1 MASRSFYGGEPRQ
14 VGHQPQTSTS
24 HLSYPMT
31 ITSRMPSNGPQNH
44 VEMSGAPLSMSGM
57 PNSAAISLPQTSTA
71 GAGGLGPTPAP
82 LPTATATGRG
92 DFGSFTGYTT
102 PMPPSPFAMPASLPT
117 VLPPVGDGTRD
128 SRRQN
133 LQNGRDEPT
142 RAEDALRGGLSRA
155 LSSGLSSIV
164 GEEER
169 RRRVE
174 KERDGNARVSGPNAG
189 NQSPNKR
196 LSSGFSI
203 GMGMPNMAKSW
214 DDSIQKAFPE
224 ANREG
229 GKPSNALGK
238 RERDEEEA
246 GKLEKKKKHHH
257 HHSLHAVHHHR
268 HHHKVD
274 DEPAGSGLEIPLA
287 RAGARSKS
295 PNSMAMAHPHH
306 VHQVTVHHHHPA
318 AVSPAPPPQRVKT
331 SLLIDSSKVL
341 ASLASKPRQYLGS
354 TIYQPTPTPKQ
365 GLSVTQPLLPR
376 FEGRENCIFQVR
388 IPRRFLSAEQRRDV
402 HRRRCVWGTE
412 VYTDDS
418 DVLGVLVHLGK
429 VPGVL
434 PEGATPD
441 LVAETGCRKTTSRG
455 DITNMLSTIP
465 SPVRKKG
472 KGAHAAD
479 EGPTIQPGKDLIVNL
494 LILPTLQKYTG
505 SVRNALKSRSW
516 NTIHDGMSYSIW
528 DMEWVEAGEAEARGG
543 GSRKRRLDEREW
555 VRRWGELPPSRGG
568 GGVGKVGWNK
578 GRWSESKTGMRKGN
592 VTEVGA

>member
-1 MASRSFYGGEPRQ
+1 
-14 VGHQPQTSTS
+14 
-24 HLSYPMT
+24 
-31 ITSRMPSNGPQNH
+31 
-44 VEMSGAPLSMSGM
+44 
-57 PNSAAISLPQTSTA
+57 
-71 GAGGLGPTPAP
+71 
-82 LPTATATGRG
+82 
-92 DFGSFTGYTT
+92 
-102 PMPPSPFAMPASLPT
+102 
-117 VLPPVGDGTRD
+117 
-128 SRRQN
+128 
-133 LQNGRDEPT
+133 
-142 RAEDALRGGLSRA
+142 
-155 LSSGLSSIV
+155 
-164 GEEER
+164 
-169 RRRVE
+169 
-174 KERDGNARVSGPNAG
+174 
-189 NQSPNKR
+189 
-196 LSSGFSI
+196 
-203 GMGMPNMAKSW
+203 
-214 DDSIQKAFPE
+214 
-224 ANREG
+224 
-229 GKPSNALGK
+229 
-238 RERDEEEA
+238 
-246 GKLEKKKKHHH
+246 
-257 HHSLHAVHHHR
+257 
-268 HHHKVD
+268 
-274 DEPAGSGLEIPLA
+274 
-287 RAGARSKS
+287 
-295 PNSMAMAHPHH
+295 MAMAHPHH

-365 GLSVTQPLLPR
+365 GYSVTQPLLPR

-388 IPRRFLSAEQRRDV
+388 IPRRFLSVEQRKDV

-434 PEGATPD
+434 PEGTAPD
-441 LVAETGCRKTTSRG
+441 LVAETGSGKIISRG
-455 DITNMLSTIP
+455 NITNMPSTNP
-465 SPVRKKG
+465 PPVKKKG
-472 KGAHAAD
+472 KGAHTAD
-479 EGPTIQPGKDLIVNL
+479 GGPTIPQGKDLIVNL

>member
-1 MASRSFYGGEPRQ
+1 MAGRPLYGEPRQ
-14 VGHQPQTSTS
+14 VGHQQPQTSTS
-24 HLSYPMT
+24 HLSYPLT
-31 ITSRMPSNGPQNH
+31 ITSRIPSNGPQTH
-44 VEMSGAPLSMSGM
+44 MEISGVPSSMSGM

-82 LPTATATGRG
+82 LPTAATAGRE
-92 DFGSFTGYTT
+92 DLRPFTGYTT

-117 VLPPVGDGTRD
+117 VLPPVGDGARD

-133 LQNGRDEPT
+133 LQGVRDEPA
-142 RAEDALRGGLSRA
+142 RAEDALQRGLSRA
-155 LSSGLSSIV
+155 LSGGLSNMV
-164 GEEER
+164 GEEGG

-174 KERDGNARVSGPNAG
+174 KERDGNARMSGPSAG
-189 NQSPNKR
+189 SQSPNKR
-196 LSSGFSI
+196 LSSSFSI
-203 GMGMPNMAKSW
+203 GMGMPNMTKSW

-224 ANREG
+224 INREDG
-229 GKPSNALGK
+229 RLSNALGK
-238 RERDEEEA
+238 RERDEEEV
-246 GKLEKKKKHHH
+246 GKTEKKKKHHH
-257 HHSLHAVHHHR
+257 HPPHVAHYHR

-274 DEPAGSGLEIPLA
+274 DEPAGPNLEIPPA
-287 RAGARSKS
+287 RVVARSKS
-295 PNSMAMAHPHH
+295 PNSMSIPHSHP

-318 AVSPAPPPQRVKT
+318 AVSPALPPQRVKT

-365 GLSVTQPLLPR
+365 GYSITQPLLPR

-388 IPRRFLSAEQRRDV
+388 IPRRFLSVEQRRDV
-402 HRRRCVWGTE
+402 HKRRCVWGTE

-434 PEGATPD
+434 PEGVTPD
-441 LVAETGCRKTTSRG
+441 LVAETRCRKTTSRG
-455 DITNMLSTIP
+455 EITNMPSTNP
-465 SPVRKKG
+465 SLVKKKG
-472 KGAHAAD
+472 KGAHVVG
-479 EGPTIQPGKDLIVNL
+479 EGPAIQPGKDLIVNL

-578 GRWSESKTGMRKGN
+578 GRWSESTTGMRKGN